1 LPDDFEFSRN
11 DSTAAAAYVKTG
23 RKSGRGPGDARRRGA
38 GRDIAANLKVMAPTE
53 QQASLAEMFAVR
65 EHESRLQFLYSVVR
79 DTQDTI
85 RFLDTKAGFCVTLL
99 TAMMAVSF
107 GPLSH
112 GLHGGP
118 AHHALQAAFGVTTL
132 FTLAMCLRV
141 IFPTIHLQGK
151 FSSSGPA
158 SPAFFLPHRRNRSV
172 VRAIWAAGTN
182 PLAISH
188 DDYLADVLKSND
200 ADLVR
205 SMCDE
210 VIVVSAIRQLK
221 ADRLHVAIVS
231 LFLVVT
237 LFFAQ
242 LVV

>member
-1 LPDDFEFSRN
+1 
-11 DSTAAAAYVKTG
+11 
-23 RKSGRGPGDARRRGA
+23 
-38 GRDIAANLKVMAPTE
+38 MAETHE
-53 QQASLAEMFAVR
+53 QESLAALFAVR
-65 EHESRLQFLYSVVR
+65 EHESRLQFLYNVVT
-79 DTQDTI
+79 DTQETI

-112 GLHGGP
+112 GLHGGR
-118 AHHALQAAFGVTTL
+118 AHHTLQGIFALSTV

-151 FSSSGPA
+151 FSSSGPV
-158 SPAFFLPHRRNRSV
+158 SPAFFLPHKRNRSV
-172 VRAIWAAGTN
+172 VKAIWAAGAN

-200 ADLVR
+200 VDLVR

>member
-1 LPDDFEFSRN
+1 MAEADQQESL
-11 DSTAAAAYVKTG
+11 AACFA
-23 RKSGRGPGDARRRGA
+23 
-38 GRDIAANLKVMAPTE
+38 E
-53 QQASLAEMFAVR
+53 QQRLR
-65 EHESRLQFLYSVVR
+65 EQENRLQFLYNVVR

-99 TAMMAVSF
+99 TAMMAVTF

-118 AHHALQAAFGVTTL
+118 AHHTLLAVYAAGTV

-151 FSSSGPA
+151 FSASGPA
-158 SPAFFLPHRRNRSV
+158 SPAFFLPHKRNRSM
-172 VRAIWAAGTN
+172 VRAVWDPGTN
-182 PLAISH
+182 PLAITH
-188 DDYLADVLKSND
+188 DTYLGDVLRATD
-200 ADLVR
+200 ADLIR
-205 SMCDE
+205 SICDE

-237 LFFAQ
+237 LFFLQ
-242 LVV
+242 LVI

>member
-1 LPDDFEFSRN
+1 M
-11 DSTAAAAYVKTG
+11 
-23 RKSGRGPGDARRRGA
+23 AR
-38 GRDIAANLKVMAPTE
+38 TE
-53 QQASLAEMFAVR
+53 QQEPLTAFLDDLLR
-65 EHESRLQFLYSVVR
+65 LKEHESRLQFLYGVVR
-79 DTQDTI
+79 DTQETI

-99 TAMMAVSF
+99 TAMMAVTF

-118 AHHALQAAFGVTTL
+118 VHHVLLTLFALSTL

-141 IFPTIHLQGK
+141 IFPTIHLQGT
-151 FSSSGPA
+151 FSASGPM
-158 SPAFFLPHRRNRSV
+158 SPAFFLPHKKKRSV
-172 VRAIWAAGTN
+172 VQAIWSVGTN

-188 DDYLADVLKSND
+188 DQYTAEVMKADD

-210 VIVVSAIRQLK
+210 VIVISAIRQLK

-231 LFLVVT
+231 LFVVVT

-242 LVV
+242 LVF